1 MKIVKSLEDSGLLIK
16 GLTKIIG
23 NEAEGKRSEVPELLL
38 GILGSISTDKDVIK
52 AGKEKIRAGR
62 DF

>member
-1 MKIVKSLEDSGLLIK
+1 MKSFEDSGLLIK
-16 GLTKIIG
+16 GLTQIIG
-23 NEAEGKRSEVPELLL
+23 NEAKVKRSEFPGLLL
-38 GILGSISTDKDVIK
+38 GILGSISADKDVIK